1 MIYVYAKDAT
11 DFSTIG
17 LVGALMPERC
27 TYTESANG
35 ESRVEMLHPLDD
47 SGKYKALEV
56 GAILR
61 LPVPVRNAPAIVE
74 GNQTVTQV
82 THWRIKQDGNGQ
94 TAADRVLYA
103 DKGLTKKLRNINQ
116 GTEVEKIWHDSRGT
130 VAKIIYADREVY
142 CKYSILEETGEAP
155 TPIAGAA
162 YGIEQALTSYTV
174 RDQLFRIKS
183 VTSELEGVTVQAW
196 HIFYDLTG
204 NVTDVHEKYETTAGT
219 ALNLILA
226 NCKTAHEF
234 SGYTDSTDT
243 QTELD
248 WGLMSP
254 VKAMLDPESGYAARY
269 GLQLMRDNFDV
280 FFVKNAGF
288 DRGVWI
294 EYGKNMTSVRYA
306 LDITN
311 LITRVIPV
319 GADKDGNDML
329 LEGDTPWVDADN
341 IGDYPDPH
349 TYVLRCSSACKVG
362 SKKSEEEGGEITVAE
377 ARANMLQE
385 AQDLL
390 DTGVSVAWPSIDVD
404 FEAIGDDPRYA
415 SLRQLEN
422 VFLWDT
428 VHVKAPHIMPTV
440 SLQICYVEWDVLN
453 QRYIST
459 RLGALDDTLASIDT
473 WDIPQGISG
482 GKIIS
487 GSISSAALSDGI
499 LRTRMLTAGLITADS
514 AAIANAAIGT
524 AAIAD
529 AAITNAKIG
538 TAAITAAKIQDGEI
552 TNAKIGLAAVDTAN
566 IREAAIT
573 SATIAENA
581 VVYGKIAT
589 AAVDTINIKTGAIDT
604 AQIKDAAISSAKI
617 SSVNADTITAGT
629 LATERLII
637 KGADGIIYEM
647 NVQSSG
653 LTPTELEDDKY
664 KQYLNGTVIVAHSVT
679 ADQIA
684 AGAITANEIAAG
696 TIQAVNIASGAI
708 ETTHI
713 SAAAQEALILSA
725 SSAID
730 VGGTNLLK
738 GTRQGF
744 GNWGFWASQNSATY
758 WDRTVTGLG
767 NCRRYTAT
775 GAMDNFIVWTYISYE
790 PLQAGVEYTINTKIA
805 NYGKACAYRMQT
817 SEDGATWTNDGSYGS
832 LPGYADG
839 FHDFVFTWTPTA
851 TRYYRVGII
860 VQNFSGYIDLFDT
873 WKLEAGN
880 KATAWSP
887 CPEEFTAGSTVT
899 ITEDRVDISTPL
911 FSVNTYSDDG
921 YIRVSASGVETGH
934 LSASNVAD
942 RYDGPATI
950 TVNAS
955 AASDGLNTFRTL
967 TDALAAISGKWLD
980 YDVTI
985 SVATNTTE
993 NVMTLTGVYGRGSVT
1008 VNGGDKTANGR
1019 LIISNCASV
1028 FVNDLTVSCAGAVPI
1043 VQALRVQSLVLSG
1056 CSLVGNA
1063 ASTQGSVALEA
1074 YNASVRVTSC
1084 GIYGV
1089 RMGLAARIGGNIY
1102 VNNCSGSCGAYA
1114 LIATAD
1120 GKIGITTNGTIPSA
1134 SMAQTYTQDGGQI
1147 IGAGSS
1153 QGGTTPVTPTTTTTA
1168 TFSASVSKT
1177 RSGASGWLTN
1187 TPTMQSGLLGSAS
1200 NNNVGAMWFDLSSL
1214 AGNTVQSASIT
1225 LTRLKRFAD
1234 GTYVDGSSGAIIL
1247 YAETATVSASGAT
1260 GSTGLGTVA
1269 NQSEIGR
1276 WSPGATVTA
1285 ALPPAAVQA
1294 IINGTAR
1301 ALVVYSTDS
1310 ALVSGKS
1317 YSANYAAFAGV
1328 GQSGAPVLSVT
1339 YT

>member
-1 MIYVYAKDAT
+1 MIYVYEQDEN
-11 DFSTIG
+11 DFSSIG
-17 LVGALMPERC
+17 LVGALTPESC
-27 TYTESANG
+27 TYIEAANG
-35 ESRVEMLHPLDD
+35 ESRIEMVHPIDNN
-47 SGKYKALEV
+47 GKYTAIEI
-56 GAILR
+56 GRILR
-61 LPVPVRNAPAIVE
+61 VPVPVRNAPAIVE
-74 GNQTVTQV
+74 GNQTMTQV

-103 DKGLTKKLRNINQ
+103 DKGLTKKLRSINQ

-130 VAKIIYADREVY
+130 VAKIIYANREVY

-162 YGIEQALTSYTV
+162 YGIEQAASSYTV

-183 VTSELEGVTVQAW
+183 IIADLNGISVHAW
-196 HIFYDLTG
+196 HVFYDLAG
-204 NVTDVHEKYETTAGT
+204 NVTDVHDQYEIAAGA
-219 ALNLILA
+219 ALNQILA
-226 NCKTAHEF
+226 NCKAPHIF
-234 SGYTDSTDT
+234 SGYTDSTESRA
-243 QTELD
+243 ELD
-248 WGLMSP
+248 WDMISP
-254 VKAMLDPESGYAARY
+254 VKAMLDPEDGFAAKFD
-269 GLQLMRDNFDV
+269 LQLMRDNFDIY
-280 FFVKNAGF
+280 FVGNAGF

-294 EYGKNMTSVRYA
+294 EYGKNMTSVRRSV
-306 LDITN
+306 DSTSVV
-311 LITRVIPV
+311 TRVIPI
-319 GADKDGNDML
+319 GQDKDGNDMTL
-329 LEGDTPWVDADN
+329 PGDTPWIDSDN
-341 IGDYPDPH
+341 IDDFPEPH
-349 TYVLRCSSACKVG
+349 IYVLRCSSACKVG
-362 SKKSEEEGGEITVAE
+362 STKEGGGKVTLEE
-377 ARANMLQE
+377 ARASMRQE

-390 DTGVSVAWPSIDVD
+390 DTGVYALTSSLDVNFVAM
-404 FEAIGDDPRYA
+404 GDDPRYA
-415 SLRQLEN
+415 SYRQLEN

-428 VHVKAPHIMPTV
+428 VHIKATHLFPTQA
-440 SLQICYVEWDVLN
+440 LQISYVDWDVLN
-453 QRYIST
+453 MRYNSV
-459 RLGALDDTLASIDT
+459 RLGVLDDNQASVNT
-473 WDIPQGISG
+473 WDLPQGISG
-482 GKIIS
+482 YKILS
-487 GSISSAALSDGI
+487 GSIGSNALGNGV
-499 LRTRMLTAGLITADS
+499 LTTRMLTVGMITAES
-514 AAIANAAIGT
+514 AAIADAAVVRANIANAAIGSAQIDDASIT
-524 AAIAD
+524 HAKMAEAAIDSANIID
-529 AAITNAKIG
+529 AAIV
-538 TAAITAAKIQDGEI
+538 AAKI
-552 TNAKIGLAAVDTAN
+552 
-566 IREAAIT
+566 
-573 SATIAENA
+573 AEGA
-581 VVYGKIAT
+581 VVYGKIG
-589 AAVDTINIKTGAIDT
+589 AAAIDTVNIREGAIDT
-604 AQIKDAAISSAKI
+604 AQIKDAAITDAKI
-617 SSVNADTITAGT
+617 VSLNADVIDSGT
-629 LATERLII
+629 LATDRLII
-637 KGADGIIYEM
+637 RGADGIIYEI
-647 NVQSSG
+647 NAQSSG
-653 LTPTELEDDKY
+653 LAPTELEDDKY
-664 KQYLNGTVIVAHSVT
+664 KQYINGTVIVARSVT

-744 GNWGFWASQNSATY
+744 VNWSFWASQNSATH
-758 WDRTVTGLG
+758 WDRTIAGLG

-775 GAMDNFIVWTYISYE
+775 GVMDNFIVWTYVSYV
-790 PLQAGVEYTINTKIA
+790 PLQAGVKHTINTKVA
-805 NYGKACAYRMQT
+805 NYGKTCAYRMQT
-817 SEDGATWTNDGSYGS
+817 SEDGVTWTNDGSYGS

-839 FHDFVFTWTPTA
+839 FYDFTFTWTPTA
-851 TRYYRVGII
+851 TRYYRVGVI
-860 VQNFSGYIDLFDT
+860 VSNFSGYIDLLDT

-942 RYDGPATI
+942 RYDGPAAI

-967 TDALAAISGKWLD
+967 TDALAALSGKWLD
-980 YDVTI
+980 FDVT
-985 SVATNTTE
+985 VFVETNTIE
-993 NVMTLTGVYGRGSVT
+993 NVITLTGVYGRGSII
-1008 VNGGDKTANGR
+1008 VNGGGKTANGR
-1019 LIISNCASV
+1019 LVLSNCASV
-1028 FVNDLTVSCAGAVPI
+1028 FINNLSVACPGEVSV

-1056 CSLVGNA
+1056 CVIVSNYVRGTSNPPPPGAKGLEVYNGSARITNCTLSALRLGVVA
-1063 ASTQGSVALEA
+1063 A
-1074 YNASVRVTSC
+1074 
-1084 GIYGV
+1084 
-1089 RMGLAARIGGNIY
+1089 IGGNVY
-1102 VNNCSGSCGAYA
+1102 VQNCSGSCGVYGLVAN
-1114 LIATAD
+1114 AD
-1120 GKIGITTNGTIPSA
+1120 GKIGIAASGTIPSGG
-1134 SMAQTYTQDGGQI
+1134 SGSTYTQDGGQI
-1147 IGAGSS
+1147 IGTGSS

-1177 RSGASGWLTN
+1177 RGGESGWLTGA
-1187 TPTMQSGLLGSAS
+1187 PTMQSGLLGSAS

-1214 AGNTVQSASIT
+1214 AGKTVQSASIT

-1301 ALVVYSTDS
+1301 ALVIYSTDS

-1317 YSANYAAFAGV
+1317 YSANYGAFAGV